1 MYDCV
6 SDNVCCLRIRERT
19 QMEKR
24 LVHYKMKQRLL
35 LSALIICIFSML
47 LPIYAQETYETETES
62 TSDLLTI
69 LSRSELEGL
78 GEIDGP
84 IYVFGHQTPDSDAVC
99 TAIGYAYIL
108 KELGY
113 DARPAVLGDI
123 NKETAYILK
132 TAGVDVPPVLEDAS
146 GKNVVLVDHSEYSQ
160 SAEGLK
166 DANVLMIIDHHG
178 DGSVITGNQLIYDA
192 RPMGSAATIAWIRSM
207 NYGVEL
213 DQKISMILL
222 GAILSD
228 TNNLKYSATTAD
240 REAVRC
246 LAEKAGITDVDA
258 FDREMYKASI
268 SYEGM
273 TDKEILLSDMKKYE
287 KDDKAFVIG
296 VVQCFDEKEAVKM
309 AGRMKAVM
317 PGVISSEGVDFGYA
331 QVCVFHDDIDINY
344 IVPSDE
350 VAEELLKKAFEGEG
364 KWEGEA
370 FVLDPGVSRRKVL
383 VPRLIEALSLHPTE

>member
-1 MYDCV
+1 M
-6 SDNVCCLRIRERT
+6 I
-19 QMEKR
+19 
-24 LVHYKMKQRLL
+24 
-35 LSALIICIFSML
+35 
-47 LPIYAQETYETETES
+47 
-62 TSDLLTI
+62 
-69 LSRSELEGL
+69 
-78 GEIDGP
+78 
-84 IYVFGHQTPDSDAVC
+84 
-99 TAIGYAYIL
+99 
-108 KELGY
+108 
-113 DARPAVLGDI
+113 
-123 NKETAYILK
+123 
-132 TAGVDVPPVLEDAS
+132 
-146 GKNVVLVDHSEYSQ
+146 LVDHSDYSQ

-166 DANVLMIIDHHG
+166 GANVLMIIDHHG
-178 DGSVITGNQLIYDA
+178 DGSVTTDNQLIYDA
-192 RPMGSAATIAWIRSM
+192 RPMGAAATIAWIRSM

-213 DQKISMILL
+213 DQKISMVLL

>member
-1 MYDCV
+1 
-6 SDNVCCLRIRERT
+6 
-19 QMEKR
+19 
-24 LVHYKMKQRLL
+24 
-35 LSALIICIFSML
+35 ML

-123 NKETAYILK
+123 NKETTYILK
-132 TAGVDVPPVLEDAS
+132 TAGVDLPPVLEDAS

-166 DANVLMIIDHHG
+166 NANVLMIIDHHG

>member
-1 MYDCV
+1 MKKRHLLTVLIVCV
-6 SDNVCCLRIRERT
+6 
-19 QMEKR
+19 
-24 LVHYKMKQRLL
+24 
-35 LSALIICIFSML
+35 FSML
-47 LPIYAQETYETETES
+47 LPVYAQETYETETES

-69 LSRSELEGL
+69 LSRSDLEGL

-108 KELGY
+108 QELGY

-178 DGSVITGNQLIYDA
+178 DGSVTTGNQLIYDA
-192 RPMGSAATIAWIRSM
+192 RPLGAAATIAWIRSM

-213 DQKISMILL
+213 DQKISMVLL

-228 TNNLKYSATTAD
+228 TNNLRSSATTAD
-240 REAVRC
+240 REAVRI
-246 LAEKAGITDVDA
+246 LSEKAGVTDVEA

-273 TDKEILLSDMKKYE
+273 TDEEIFQSDMKKYE
-287 KDDKAFVIG
+287 QDDKAFVIG
-296 VVQCFDEKEAVKM
+296 AVQCFDVKEAVEM
-309 AGRMKAVM
+309 AERMKAVM
-317 PGVISSEGVDFGYA
+317 PGVISSEGADFGYA

-350 VAEELLKKAFEGEG
+350 AAAELVGEAFEGEG
-364 KWEGEA
+364 KWEGESY
-370 FVLDPGVSRRKVL
+370 VLVPGVSRRKVL